1 MVVDLAT
8 LLGPDGARSSAEVV
22 AASGRTSVVRWVRDG
37 RLLRPL
43 PGVLVDPARSG
54 HWRTRATAAALWTGG
69 RLAARS
75 ALHLSDLVD
84 EPGARV
90 HVAAPPS
97 RHIAVPRPS
106 WLVVQVSRELT
117 GPVRRGLPVTGEATA
132 LLDAWG
138 WAHGSR
144 GTPRDVEVARGA
156 VIGAVRR
163 GRVDADL
170 LLADLRTRSRLP
182 GRALLRELVELVR
195 GGSHSEF
202 EIWGL
207 QHLLDVPGIPPVERQ
222 YALRTA
228 IGTIHLDGALPA
240 ARLGIELDGA
250 AYHRGPDNWARDR
263 RRDSAALAMDWAT
276 LRIDHRRGRE
286 DPAGARAEIAAAFHV
301 RAAGI
306 ALERGVG

>member
-8 LLGPDGARSSAEVV
+8 LLGPDGARSSAAVV
-22 AASGRTSVVRWVRDG
+22 AASGRSSVVRWVRDG

-54 HWRTRATAAALWTGG
+54 HWRTRASAAALWTGG

-75 ALHLSDLVD
+75 ALHLADLVD

-106 WLVVQVSRELT
+106 WLVVHVSRDLD
-117 GPVRRGLPVTGEATA
+117 GPVRQGLPVTGETAA

-144 GTPRDVEVARGA
+144 GTLRDVEVARGA

-163 GRVDADL
+163 GRVDPDL

-182 GRALLRELVELVR
+182 GRALLQELVELVR

-263 RRDSAALAMDWAT
+263 RRDSAALALDWAT
-276 LRIDHRRGRE
+276 LRIDQRRGRD

-301 RAAGI
+301 RAARI
-306 ALERGVG
+306 AHERSVG